1 MDNPIIKIIE
11 NQENARKEQAKLQS
25 EWGIYQ
31 RNKLVKVLEGAGAII
46 TNNMWDMLLFKI
58 NGLRISEN
66 GKVCYLSFDKPS
78 KKILELFGRYNRVI
92 IDNFKHITS
101 RV

>member
-11 NQENARKEQAKLQS
+11 NQEKARKEKAKLQE
-25 EWGIYQ
+25 EWGILQ
-31 RNKLVKVLEGAGAII
+31 RQRLVDVLERSGATI

-66 GKVCYLSFDKPS
+66 GKVCYLSFYKPS
-78 KKILELFGRYNRVI
+78 KRILTLFSRYNRI
-92 IDNFKHITS
+92 IVDNFKYITQQ
-101 RV
+101 